1 MKIFTY
7 ISISIAS
14 ACFISSCALVTVPV
28 KVVGKVA
35 TTTVGVVGK
44 VAGAG
49 IGVVTPNRSKSEFV
63 DE

>member
-1 MKIFTY
+1 MMKRLTY
-7 ISISIAS
+7 LSILIVS
-14 ACFISSCALVTVPV
+14 AYSISSCALVTVPV

-35 TTTVGVVGK
+35 TTTVGVAGK

-49 IGVVTPNRSKSEFV
+49 IDVVTPNRSEAV